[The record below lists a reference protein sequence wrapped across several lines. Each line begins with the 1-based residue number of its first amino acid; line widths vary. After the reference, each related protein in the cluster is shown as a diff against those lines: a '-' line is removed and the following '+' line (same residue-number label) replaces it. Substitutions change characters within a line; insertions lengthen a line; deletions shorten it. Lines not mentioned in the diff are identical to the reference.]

1 MPRGNEYIVSNY
13 IGKTF
18 HCKLVLLLSVFCFF
32 LQAVSGY
39 SKSYPISFYNQLI
52 KDLAPL
58 SAMVVEVSGHSLI
71 LDNGKADGV
80 NTGDLFEVYGKGSPV
95 LKSNSK
101 EVIGYLKRPLATIR
115 VTRAEDSRSIC
126 KVVAAKGPLAVG
138 QPAMR
143 YSDMTAAFVSRSKS
157 DSGYELLRKLEEL
170 FPDLIWVNPSDVPSD
185 IVDSRSMKTLGI
197 VLLFALEPDGLKVY
211 GPDLVLLHKYP
222 AFKAEGALFTKN
234 NFEKT
239 KQTPVGKPNSW
250 KFKTNIR
257 ELNLANAHLIG
268 RLSEDAIQID
278 ILDLD
283 GGGEPKIV
291 YLLPSGIYIS
301 PYRRQGR
308 PVSYIFSGPGRLVN
322 FSASGS
328 GGWIVVNALLEGV
341 GMRSMLLSYQGSTL
355 SLIQDNVNLWLAFV
369 DRDGGKKRR
378 ALLGQSF
385 NANGMFG
392 SRVYLMKASRKGLS
406 YIERIKEPNGFSVI
420 RSRWSDLNGNGN
432 PELCTIDP
440 RGKLLVYEKRQLLW
454 SSPDRVSPE
463 LSGDNLSKKFISFD
477 IDGNGLSELLFSEM
491 SEDKV
496 ALTGDSLMLL
506 EWIAGEYVLKAITPP
521 VGAHICGLAAVQN
534 QLILGVVWQNPKFRG
549 TSESLLY
556 SLGQLRNWR

>member
-1 MPRGNEYIVSNY
+1 MGNRYIVSNY
-13 IGKTF
+13 ISKVP
-18 HCKLVLLLSVFCFF
+18 HYIAVLLVSIFCVF
-32 LQAVSGY
+32 LQVVSGY

-101 EVIGYLKRPLATIR
+101 EVIGYLKRPLAIIR
-115 VTRAEDSRSIC
+115 VTRAEDNRSIC
-126 KVVAAKGPLAVG
+126 KLVAARGPLAVG
-138 QPAMR
+138 QSAMR

-211 GPDLVLLHKYP
+211 GPDLAPLHKYP

-234 NFEKT
+234 NFGKT
-239 KQTPVGKPNSW
+239 KQTPAEKANSW

-268 RLSEDAIQID
+268 RLSKDAIQID
-278 ILDLD
+278 ILNPD
-283 GGGEPKIV
+283 GEPKIV

-301 PYRRQGR
+301 PYRVQRE

-328 GGWIVVNALLEGV
+328 GGWIVVNALLDGV

-369 DRDGGKKRR
+369 DRDGGKKKR

-392 SRVYLMKASRKGLS
+392 PRVYLMKASRKGLS
-406 YIERIKEPNGFSVI
+406 YIERIKEPSGFSVI

-440 RGKLLVYEKRQLLW
+440 RGKLLVYEKKQLLW

-463 LSGDNLSKKFISFD
+463 LSGGNLSKKFISFD
-477 IDGNGLSELLFSEM
+477 IGGNGLSELLFSEM
-491 SEDKV
+491 PTDKA

-556 SLGQLRNWR
+556 SLGQLARIRKTRP